1 MPITIRSAHGDHHHH
16 EPLPENQREVTAIL
30 VLATNDFSA
39 EALRTTINEG
49 EVAQAVSPIRVI
61 SEFFK
66 SLVNHVTTALLA
78 LTVLIIVV
86 AGVGVMVS
94 IYNSMNDRRRDI
106 AVMRALGARCETV
119 LSVILL
125 ESILLS
131 LGGGLAGFLLGHG
144 LVGLLGPLVEASS
157 GVTLGFMQFVPY
169 ELILIPGLILL
180 ATLTGYIPAMS
191 AYRTD
196 VAKTLSASP

>member
-1 MPITIRSAHGDHHHH
+1 
-16 EPLPENQREVTAIL
+16 VTSIL
-30 VLATNDFSA
+30 VLAGNDFSA
-39 EALRTTINEG
+39 ESLRTTINEG
-49 EVAQAVSPIRVI
+49 ETAQAVSPIRVI
-61 SEFFK
+61 SDFFK
-66 SLVNHVTTALLA
+66 TLVNGVSIALLA

-106 AVMRALGARCETV
+106 AVMRALGAGRQTV

-125 ESILLS
+125 ESVLLA
-131 LGGGLAGFLLGHG
+131 LGGGLLGFLLGHA
-144 LVGLLGPLVEASS
+144 LVGVLGPIVEAFS

-169 ELILIPGLILL
+169 ELILVPGLIVL
-180 ATLTGYIPAMS
+180 AALAGFLPAMS

-196 VAKTLSASP
+196 VAKALSASP